1 MQLKKLAVISF
12 TFLTTFVVVAVFIA
26 AYYFDSHILEGIEAR
41 TYDLRYR
48 LVRGPLPPN
57 PEIAIIAI
65 DDKSV
70 GELGRYPWDRSA
82 YAPLI
87 DRITEAGAKALLMDA
102 FFPEPTSPKEDQA
115 FADAMKRS
123 GKVVLATAFNL
134 GEDDET
140 VSQTISI
147 PLLTDAAAGTA
158 HINFLPDADGV
169 NRWTKLI
176 VEHEGG
182 SYPSLGLMGAMI
194 ALGSKDMEVGDYY
207 VQTGDRTIYTDYDH
221 KMLIN
226 YTGPP
231 GTFET
236 FSFVDVAKGRIPDE
250 KLRGRIFYM
259 GATSLG
265 IYDMRVSPFFNDT
278 PGVEINATVADSI
291 ISGRTMERGGIEAII
306 DMASMALLGLL
317 VYIVAIR
324 VKPAV
329 ALPVTVML
337 AMGWLAFAYYMF
349 LHGMWICVVYQT
361 GVVIVTYS
369 LTWYSRYL
377 LLDRKSREIK
387 TMFSSYVSPKIVDQ
401 IVKDPTQARIGGDTK
416 DVTVLF
422 SDIKGY
428 TSFSENRT
436 PHEVVATLNEYLGEM
451 SRVIMDSDGTLDKFI
466 GDGIMAYWGAPL
478 KQDEHYL
485 MALDC
490 AMRMFEEMGHLQED
504 WKRRGMEPLG
514 IRIGINS
521 GPVVAGN
528 IGVKGKKMEYTVIG
542 DTVNLAS
549 RLEAAGKYYGVSTLV
564 GERTVELGSCSYVFR
579 ELDSMRVVGKK
590 MPVTIYDIIGHI
602 DNVTDED
609 RKYIEDFRHALS
621 VYRSKQFIEARAL
634 FGELA
639 ARRPG
644 DRPATLY
651 INRCADFLENP
662 PPEDW
667 DGVYNR
673 KDK

>member
-1 MQLKKLAVISF
+1 MKKFAVISI
-12 TFLTTFVVVAVFIA
+12 TFLTTMAVIAAFVA
-26 AYYFDSHILEGIEAR
+26 AYYFDSHILEGIESR
-41 TYDLRYR
+41 TYDLRYS
-48 LVRGPLPPN
+48 LMRGPLAPN

-70 GELGRYPWDRSA
+70 KEMGRFPWTRSE

-102 FFPEPTSPKEDQA
+102 FFPEPESPEADQA

-134 GEDDET
+134 GSDAET
-140 VSQTISI
+140 VYQTISI
-147 PLLTDAAAGTA
+147 PLLTNAAAGTA
-158 HINFLPDADGV
+158 HINFLPDSDGV

-176 VEHEGG
+176 VEHEGVY
-182 SYPSLGLMGAMI
+182 YPSLGLMGAMI
-194 ALGSKDMEVGDYY
+194 GLGAQDMEVGDYY
-207 VQTGDRTIYTDYDH
+207 VGLGERVIYTDFDH
-221 KMLIN
+221 RMLIN

-236 FSFVDVAKGRIPDE
+236 FSFVDVAKGRVPEE
-250 KLRGRIFYM
+250 KLRGRILYM

-291 ISGRTMERGGIEAII
+291 ISGRTMERGGIEAIM
-306 DMASMALLGLL
+306 DMASMALLGVL

-324 VKPAV
+324 VKPAI

-337 AMGWLAFAYYMF
+337 AMGWLGVAYYMF
-349 LHGMWICVVYQT
+349 LHGMWISVVYQL
-361 GVVIVTYS
+361 GVVVVTYS

-387 TMFSSYVSPKIVDQ
+387 SMFSSYVSPKIVDQ
-401 IVKDPTQARIGGDTK
+401 IVKDPSQARIGGDSK
-416 DVTVLF
+416 EVTVLF

-428 TSFSENRT
+428 TTFSENRT
-436 PHEVVATLNEYLGEM
+436 PHEVVATLNEYLGAM

-478 KQDEHYL
+478 KQDDHAV
-485 MALDC
+485 MAIDC
-490 AMRMFEEMGHLQED
+490 AMRMFEDMRKLQED
-504 WKRRGMEPLG
+504 WVRRGMEPLG
-514 IRIGINS
+514 IRVGVNS
-521 GPVVAGN
+521 GTVVAGN

-549 RLEAAGKYYGVSTLV
+549 RLEAAGKYYGVSSLV
-564 GERTVELGSCSYVFR
+564 GESTVELGSCSYVFR
-579 ELDSMRVVGKK
+579 ELDRMRVVGKK

-609 RKYIEDFRHALS
+609 RKYIEDFKHALS
-621 VYRSKQFIEARAL
+621 VYRAKGFTEASAL
-634 FGELA
+634 FEELA
-639 ARRPG
+639 ARRPN

-651 INRCADFLENP
+651 INRCVDFLDNP